1 MSGWKTNS
9 HFLFITVVNINNF
22 VMMVVILM
30 GTEYNKSV
38 IIIHKNSNKSVKECI
53 YGTIDFEETA
63 GMEELTLS

>member
-1 MSGWKTNS
+1 
-9 HFLFITVVNINNF
+9 
-22 VMMVVILM
+22 MVVILM